1 MQDRT
6 ELLRILIAAGAKI
19 NAVTNRESSPLYDVI
34 TQLSV
39 DKKGNK
45 QDVLPLVSVLIQ
57 HGADT
62 NFVSTN
68 DDYGCF
74 EYTEPLVIAAIK
86 SSDSLVLQTILN
98 AGGKLDNLKKCPLQA
113 CLDSPGNV

>member
-1 MQDRT
+1 MPIQDRT
-6 ELLRILIAAGAKI
+6 ELLRVLIAAGAKI
-19 NAVTNRESSPLYDVI
+19 NAVTNRTSSPLYDAI

-62 NFVSTN
+62 SFVCTS
-68 DDYGCF
+68 DDYG
-74 EYTEPLVIAAIK
+74 YIAAINFA
-86 SSDSLVLQTILN
+86 DSLVLQTILN

-113 CLDSPGNV
+113 CLESPGNVQF